1 MGILQF
7 HDSAVLTPSSDIPQ
21 GTITCH
27 LEHEHADRYAVLAA
41 LEVVKTYFQDLVE
54 CQQLKRCKVCG
65 QLYFCDFQDVTRY
78 FDHDGMRDHVLIP
91 VENVAVAD
99 LLFAEPLSQRA
110 ALPALVLT
118 WPPEDGNSYWV
129 NR

>member
-27 LEHEHADRYAVLAA
+27 LEHEHADRYAVLGA

-78 FDHDGMRDHVLIP
+78 FDHDGMLDHALIP
-91 VENVAVAD
+91 VKDAAAAEV
-99 LLFAEPLSQRA
+99 LFHQPRSQRD
-110 ALPALVLT
+110 ALKALVMV
-118 WPPEDGNSYWV
+118 WPPETAAPSWR